1 MKTLVAARPYDRV
14 FDGQKHYRT
23 LLQCTARPGT
33 IGLLDDVDLKI
44 PSQLNRSTALIAL
57 ALFSAD
63 TSFCLAQGEELALQ
77 FIQAETAAQPATAE
91 HADFLIFADLSGPD
105 ARWLDDLRQARLGN
119 LAYPDLG
126 ATIVFQVATI
136 SSAPVPGALRLTLTG
151 PGIETKTVVFVLGA
165 PETMFESLREQN
177 AEFPIGVD
185 AFLTCDSHSS
195 APCVLAL
202 PRTTQ
207 VHWERI

>member
-1 MKTLVAARPYDRV
+1 MNTSSAARAYDRV
-14 FDGQKHYRT
+14 FDAQRHYRT

-33 IGLLDDVDLKI
+33 IGLFDDVALTI
-44 PSQLNRSTALIAL
+44 SSQLNRATALIAL
-57 ALFSAD
+57 ALFSED
-63 TSFCLAQGEELALQ
+63 TWFYLAQGEDPALQ
-77 FIQAETAAQPATAE
+77 FIRGETAAQPATAE
-91 HADFLIFADLSGPD
+91 HADFLIFPDLDQSD
-105 ARWLDDLRQARLGN
+105 ARWLDDLRQARLGT

-126 ATIVFQVATI
+126 ATIVFQVAAI
-136 SSAPVPGALRLTLTG
+136 SSVPVPGALRLTLTG
-151 PGIETKTVVFVLGA
+151 PGIEAKTVVFVLGA
-165 PETMFESLREQN
+165 PEAMLESLREQN
-177 AEFPIGVD
+177 AEFPLGVD